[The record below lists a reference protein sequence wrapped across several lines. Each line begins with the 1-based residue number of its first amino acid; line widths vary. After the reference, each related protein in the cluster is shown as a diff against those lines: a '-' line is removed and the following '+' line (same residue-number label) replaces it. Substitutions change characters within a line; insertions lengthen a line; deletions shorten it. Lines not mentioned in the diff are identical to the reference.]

1 MPTIA
6 RPVLQPMLGDVDDH
20 RPRTRW
26 AVVTTPE
33 VPGLA
38 AIVEDI
44 APGDRIP
51 LHTHPHEEAIFI
63 ASGRAR
69 VRVGADEQD
78 VEAGAVILVPAHTA
92 HGTRN
97 EGTAAVRVHA
107 VFPSTT
113 IGITYL
119 DRNPAPG
126 TEADRPQPPST
137 VDLRSG
143 W

>member
-6 RPVLQPMLGDVDDH
+6 RPLLQPMLGDVDDH
-20 RPRTRW
+20 RPASSW
-26 AVVTTPE
+26 AIVTTPE
-33 VPGLA
+33 VRGLA

-69 VRVGADEQD
+69 VRVGDDEQD
-78 VEAGAVILVPAHTA
+78 AEAGAVILVPADTP

-97 EGTAAVRVHA
+97 TSPEVVRVYA
-107 VFPSTT
+107 AFPSTT
-113 IGITYL
+113 IGIEYL
-119 DRNPAPG
+119 ERNPAPG
-126 TEADRPQPPST
+126 TEADKPQPPST
-137 VDLRSG
+137 VDLRRG